1 MINVTIDKLVKDN
14 FYRIYNQAIAEAQN
28 HFQKSFLPH
37 LNGKSLFEQISLLK
51 KDMEKDDDNTDNSPA
66 YLYRVNHNTDE
77 WLLKL
82 YSSRTV
88 ILNIDEGDELY
99 KGIFNGTLHSLIVD
113 KYHEL
118 KKSIPSYSYADFL
131 NGLYNPF
138 FFELEFY
145 SLATEE
151 DYNKIREWQAENFI
165 KMISIEMKVLI
176 ESIQNECATIS
187 DPLTIINFNKDYFD
201 NSFTKTKYSS
211 ASELIAA
218 LSKFTFL
225 KGYDF
230 SQLDNNEVLIDFDY
244 FSNEKIPWK
253 SISPGLINKVQD
265 KLNQV
270 KPVSAFS
277 SSPIIFFSL
286 NKVIV
291 WLEEV
296 LNGRGIFEH
305 YQEPALEDLFYKVLE
320 EANNEA
326 DSLIYSF
333 EVKHDIDNIE
343 TDEAKLLYIN
353 TLNDLR
359 HEYNDHQDDFS
370 NYYLKGVFDEDVLKL
385 AFITNSFFDNDPV
398 SHSEQMK
405 RAIIMVNRMLHYIQ
419 SLNSITGSRR
429 FPVTEEDGNVIEIMY
444 LMHNMA
450 LDVDLYKRLEKL
462 MNDTIREFHQSGVPF
477 EILNWNMHEGMKEIF
492 NESIDRLLRY
502 LEDSLPSNKV
512 LYIQTRLKQ
521 LKQRELQ
528 YKQMQ
533 GIYPDLDKN
542 TFTKLFIDFLE
553 IEADYIRETKDVKIL
568 PAFNPVNKSK
578 LLSENNLRS
587 SFGYKSKDK
596 EPLLSI
602 IKLLC
607 VKIDLLDDRRTSAED
622 LVKILICDDFTK
634 EQGRIYL
641 KCETVQFAY
650 IVSNLSRSFQSLTPK
665 LIEESALF
673 YSRKNNLITAQNLY
687 SNKIDNPKEKEAI
700 DKILKQMP

>member
-1 MINVTIDKLVKDN
+1 MINVTIDKLVKDKFN
-14 FYRIYNQAIAEAQN
+14 EIYSQGSEDAQKY
-28 HFQKSFLPH
+28 FQKSFLSQ
-37 LNGKSLFEQISLLK
+37 LSGKSLFDQISLLK
-51 KDMEKDDDNTDNSPA
+51 KEMVKKDDDTDNSSS

-88 ILNIDEGDELY
+88 ILNADESKELY
-99 KGIFNGTLHSLIVD
+99 KGIYNGSLHSLIVD

-118 KKSIPSYSYADFL
+118 KKSIPSYSYKDFI

-151 DYNKIREWQAENFI
+151 DYNMIREWQAENLI
-165 KMISIEMKVLI
+165 KMVSIEMKILI

-201 NSFTKTKYSS
+201 NSFTKIKYSS

-225 KGYDF
+225 QGYDF
-230 SQLDNNEVLIDFDY
+230 SQLNNNEVLIDFDY
-244 FSNEKIPWK
+244 FTNEKIPWK
-253 SISPGLINKVQD
+253 SIRPGLINNVQD
-265 KLNQV
+265 KLDQG
-270 KPVSAFS
+270 KSVSAFS

-291 WLEEV
+291 WLEKI
-296 LNGRGIFEH
+296 LNGRSIFEP
-305 YQEPALEDLFYKVLE
+305 YQEPSLDNLFYKVLD

-326 DSLIYSF
+326 DSLISSF
-333 EVKHDIDNIE
+333 EVKHDIDNINTNE
-343 TDEAKLLYIN
+343 VKSLYIN
-353 TLNDLR
+353 MINNLR
-359 HEYNDHQDDFS
+359 HEYNDQQNDFS

-385 AFITNSFFDNDPV
+385 AFITNSFFDNDPD
-398 SHSEQMK
+398 SHSEHMK
-405 RAIIMVNRMLHYIQ
+405 RAIILVNRMQYYIQ

-429 FPVTEEDGNVIEIMY
+429 FPVTEEDGNVLEIMY

-492 NESIDRLLRY
+492 NESIDRLLKY
-502 LEDSLPSNKV
+502 LDDSPPSNKV

-533 GIYPDLDKN
+533 EIYPDLEKN
-542 TFTKLFIDFLE
+542 NFTKLFIEFLE
-553 IEADYIRETKDVKIL
+553 IEADYIRETKDVKII
-568 PAFNPVNKSK
+568 PAFNPTSK
-578 LLSENNLRS
+578 ARLLVGDNRLF
-587 SFGYKSKDK
+587 SFGYKGTDHDL
-596 EPLLSI
+596 LLSVI
-602 IKLLC
+602 NQLC
-607 VKIDLLDDRRTSAED
+607 LKIDFLNDRRTKPND
-622 LVKILICDDFTK
+622 LVNILVSKDLSK
-634 EQGRIYL
+634 EQIKVYL
-641 KCETVQFAY
+641 KCETVQFSY
-650 IVSNLSRSFQSLTPK
+650 IVSNLSRCFQSLTPK

-700 DKILKQMP
+700 DKILKQLP